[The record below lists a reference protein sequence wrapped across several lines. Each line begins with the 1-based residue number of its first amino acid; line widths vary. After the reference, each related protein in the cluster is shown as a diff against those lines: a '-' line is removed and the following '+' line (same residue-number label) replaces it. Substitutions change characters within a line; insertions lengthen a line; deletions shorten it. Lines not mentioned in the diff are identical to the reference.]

1 MLDFNAIAQGYTV
14 DVLTAYLESRGVV
27 DYFVEL
33 GGEVKAKGDKG
44 DHDYW
49 KIGIDKPKEGPVEQ
63 REIQA
68 IVKLYNQALA
78 TSGNYRKYYEENGQ
92 KFSHIVDPKTG
103 YPAKN
108 NLLSATVIADD
119 CMTADAYATAF
130 MVMGLEKSLQ
140 FLIENREL
148 HLGVFF
154 VFDDNG
160 IWKTYT
166 SENLNKWIEVSN

>member
-1 MLDFNAIAQGYTV
+1 ML
-14 DVLTAYLESRGVV
+14 
-27 DYFVEL
+27 
-33 GGEVKAKGDKG
+33 
-44 DHDYW
+44 
-49 KIGIDKPKEGPVEQ
+49 
-63 REIQA
+63 
-68 IVKLYNQALA
+68 
-78 TSGNYRKYYEENGQ
+78 
-92 KFSHIVDPKTG
+92 
-103 YPAKN
+103 
-108 NLLSATVIADD
+108 ADD